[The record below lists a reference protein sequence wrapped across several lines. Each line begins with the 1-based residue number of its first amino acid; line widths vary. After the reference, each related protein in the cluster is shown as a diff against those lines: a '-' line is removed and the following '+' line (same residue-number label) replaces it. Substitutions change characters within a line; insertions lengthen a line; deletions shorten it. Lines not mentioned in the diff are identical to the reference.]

1 MSAGKIFDS
10 AEVQRLDQM
19 LKQQEEAFKQA
30 EKEELNVSGIVRYT
44 LILGGV
50 ILVLVLL
57 KKGVGK

>member
-1 MSAGKIFDS
+1 MSAGKIYDS

-50 ILVLVLL
+50 ILVLILL